1 MIVPKTELDLPT
13 SLLDF
18 RETINEI
25 ISRNDVTSVSGGGN
39 LSTDGI
45 SYFNSIINNGS
56 DSEVSKVLESRILR
70 HYCGTSLAA
79 LRMNYQNHVFKV
91 YRIYPKLNENG
102 HCGTG
107 KLCGCFGDS
116 VEILKKYAIFDLT
129 EDPYEDSP
137 LMENSY
143 K

>member
-1 MIVPKTELDLPT
+1 MDKFNK
-13 SLLDF
+13 SL
-18 RETINEI
+18 I
-25 ISRNDVTSVSGGGN
+25 ILFVHRA
-39 LSTDGI
+39 I
-45 SYFNSIINNGS
+45 HFNSIINNGS
-56 DSEVSKVLESRILR
+56 EAGVFTKGLESRILR

-116 VEILKKYAIFDLT
+116 VEILIKYAIFDLT
-129 EDPYEDSP
+129 EDPFEDSP
-137 LMENSY
+137 LMENSH

>member
-1 MIVPKTELDLPT
+1 MFLRYPKA
-13 SLLDF
+13 
-18 RETINEI
+18 
-25 ISRNDVTSVSGGGN
+25 
-39 LSTDGI
+39 
-45 SYFNSIINNGS
+45 
-56 DSEVSKVLESRILR
+56 EVSKVLKSRILR

-79 LRMNYQNHVFKV
+79 LRLNYQNHVFKV
-91 YRIYPKLNENG
+91 YRMYPKLNENG

-129 EDPYEDSP
+129 EDPFEGSP

>member
-56 DSEVSKVLESRILR
+56 AEVSKVLESRILR

-102 HCGTG
+102 HCGAG

>member
-1 MIVPKTELDLPT
+1 MSHLSNYRIIALIYCFCAYPKA
-13 SLLDF
+13 
-18 RETINEI
+18 
-25 ISRNDVTSVSGGGN
+25 
-39 LSTDGI
+39 
-45 SYFNSIINNGS
+45 
-56 DSEVSKVLESRILR
+56 EVSKVLKSRILR

-79 LRMNYQNHVFKV
+79 LRLNYQNHVFKV
-91 YRIYPKLNENG
+91 YRMYPKLNENG

-129 EDPYEDSP
+129 EDPFEGSP